1 MTGEAGARMLSVPT
15 LVVDDDPRI
24 RLLVRVN
31 LESRGYEVQ
40 EAATGTEAIALMEN
54 VIPSL
59 VILDLVMPGMSGD
72 QVCSWIRERSDVPV
86 IVLSAYTEE
95 DLKVRALDAGA
106 DDYVIKPF
114 AQEEFMARIRAVM
127 RRSAGAPIKGDG
139 SIINIHGLII
149 NLKARRAFVNERDLH
164 LTRTEFALLAELAQ
178 NPDAILTHDE
188 LLARVWGEEYRGSS
202 HYLHVYFGRI
212 RKKMGDAHNTLLES
226 VPGVG
231 YILHTSVQPQT

>member
-1 MTGEAGARMLSVPT
+1 MTIEVRGRNAAVPT

-31 LESRGYEVQ
+31 LEARGFEVQ
-40 EAATGTEAIALMEN
+40 EAATGNEAIALMEQA
-54 VIPSL
+54 IPSL
-59 VILDLVMPGMSGD
+59 VILDLVMPGIGGD
-72 QVCSWIRERSDVPV
+72 EVCSWIRERSDVPV
-86 IVLSAYTEE
+86 IVLSAYNEE

-106 DDYVIKPF
+106 DDYVTKPF

-127 RRSAGAPIKGDG
+127 RRATVSQPKDNRDVV
-139 SIINIHGLII
+139 SIGGLNI
-149 NLKARRAFVNERDLH
+149 NLKARRAFVHDTDLR
-164 LTRTEFALLAELAQ
+164 LTKTEFALLAELAQ
-178 NPDAILTHDE
+178 NLDGILTHDE

-212 RKKMGDAHNTLLES
+212 RKKMGEPHNASLES

-231 YILHTSVQPQT
+231 YILHTGVQA

>member
-1 MTGEAGARMLSVPT
+1 MTSIPA

-24 RLLVRVN
+24 RMLVRVN
-31 LESRGYEVQ
+31 LEARGYSVE
-40 EAATGTEAIALMEN
+40 EAVSGAEAITLMEHA
-54 VIPSL
+54 IPSL
-59 VILDLVMPGMSGD
+59 IILDLVMPGINGHE
-72 QVCSWIRERSDVPV
+72 VCQWIRERSDVPV
-86 IVLSAYTEE
+86 IVLSAYDEE

-127 RRSAGAPIKGDG
+127 RRTSLPPVKADQDVVQL
-139 SIINIHGLII
+139 NGLNI
-149 NLKARRAFVNERDLH
+149 NLKARRAFVHDKDLR

-178 NPDAILTHDE
+178 HLNAILTHDE

-212 RKKMGDAHNTLLES
+212 RKKIGAAHSQMLES

-231 YILHTSVQPQT
+231 YILHTPG

>member
-1 MTGEAGARMLSVPT
+1 MSGVPT

-24 RLLVRVN
+24 RMLVRVN
-31 LESRGYEVQ
+31 LEARGYDVQ
-40 EAATGTEAIALMEN
+40 EAATGNEAIALMEHT
-54 VIPSL
+54 IPSL

-72 QVCSWIRERSDVPV
+72 EVCTWIRERSDVPV
-86 IVLSAYTEE
+86 IVLSAYNEE

-127 RRSAGAPIKGDG
+127 RRATLVQPKDEGGVV
-139 SIINIHGLII
+139 IINGLNI
-149 NLKARRAFVNERDLH
+149 NLKARRAFVDDIDLH
-164 LTRTEFALLAELAQ
+164 LTRTEFALLAELAR
-178 NPDAILTHDE
+178 NLNSILTHDE

-212 RKKMGDAHNTLLES
+212 RKKMGEAHSTLLES
-226 VPGVG
+226 VAGVG
-231 YILHTSVQPQT
+231 YILHATN